1 MIEISKVKTT
11 IPSFLLDRLLQ
22 TGMEP
27 VQADVI
33 SGTFHAT
40 EHRKFVITVEILI
53 TNYPSRAPD
62 LFQYI

>member
-33 SGTFHAT
+33 SELSMTQNT
-40 EHRKFVITVEILI
+40 ENLWQKF
-53 TNYPSRAPD
+53 
-62 LFQYI
+62 